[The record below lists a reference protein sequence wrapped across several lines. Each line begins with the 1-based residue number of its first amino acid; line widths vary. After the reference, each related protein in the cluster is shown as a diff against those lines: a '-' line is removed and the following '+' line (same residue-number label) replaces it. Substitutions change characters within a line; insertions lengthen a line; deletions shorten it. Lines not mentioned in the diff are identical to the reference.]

1 MGIVLQIFKANRDVH
16 LIMLVKT
23 LIWKPKPILT
33 TLIVVVIVII
43 IIIIIVIVITNND
56 KYIKWNYNSNQENSR
71 KS

>member
-1 MGIVLQIFKANRDVH
+1 
-16 LIMLVKT
+16 MLVKT

-43 IIIIIVIVITNND
+43 IIIIIVIVITNNNKD
-56 KYIKWNYNSNQENSR
+56 IKWNYNSNQENSR

>member
-43 IIIIIVIVITNND
+43 IIIIIVITNNN

>member
-1 MGIVLQIFKANRDVH
+1 
-16 LIMLVKT
+16 MLVKT
-23 LIWKPKPILT
+23 LIWKPKPIVT

-43 IIIIIVIVITNND
+43 IIIIIVIVIVITNNN

>member
-16 LIMLVKT
+16 LIMMVKT
-23 LIWKPKPILT
+23 LIWKPKPIVT

-43 IIIIIVIVITNND
+43 IIIIIVITNNN
-56 KYIKWNYNSNQENSR
+56 KYVKWNYNSNQENSR

>member
-43 IIIIIVIVITNND
+43 IIIIIVIVTTNNN

>member
-43 IIIIIVIVITNND
+43 IIIIIVIVITNNN

>member
-43 IIIIIVIVITNND
+43 IIIIIVITNNN
-56 KYIKWNYNSNQENSR
+56 KYVKWNYNSNQENSR

>member
-23 LIWKPKPILT
+23 LIWKPKPIVT

-43 IIIIIVIVITNND
+43 IIIIIVITNNN
-56 KYIKWNYNSNQENSR
+56 KYVKWNYNSNQENSR

>member
-1 MGIVLQIFKANRDVH
+1 MMA
-16 LIMLVKT
+16 KT
-23 LIWKPKPILT
+23 LIWKPKPNLT

-43 IIIIIVIVITNND
+43 IIIIIIIITNNN

>member
-1 MGIVLQIFKANRDVH
+1 M
-16 LIMLVKT
+16 MVKT
-23 LIWKPKPILT
+23 LIWKPKPNLT

-43 IIIIIVIVITNND
+43 IIIIIIIITNNN